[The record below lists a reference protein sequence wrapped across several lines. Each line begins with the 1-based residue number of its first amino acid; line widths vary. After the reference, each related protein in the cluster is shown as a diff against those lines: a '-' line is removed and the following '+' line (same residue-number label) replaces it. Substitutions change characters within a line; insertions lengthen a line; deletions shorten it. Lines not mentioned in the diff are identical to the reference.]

1 MDRRSEIFA
10 ILSLLFFVLMMD
22 RRSETFANN
31 SVNRKVVRS
40 NIKVDIEFLFIY
52 FLLANMAT
60 SIKIVILV
68 F

>member
-1 MDRRSEIFA
+1 MDRRSETFA

-22 RRSETFANN
+22 RRSETFDTN

-40 NIKVDIEFLFIY
+40 NIKVDIDFLFIY

>member
-1 MDRRSEIFA
+1 
-10 ILSLLFFVLMMD
+10 MMD

-40 NIKVDIEFLFIY
+40 NIKVDIDFLFIY

>member
-1 MDRRSEIFA
+1 MDRRSETFA

-40 NIKVDIEFLFIY
+40 NIKVDIDFLFIY